1 MIFVVFGVFLML
13 PLSAC
18 SVVCEAEDPTF
29 CCHVNVSLIFVYI
42 ASWLHALESFS
53 LWFWHTIQFWFC
65 VYYPARSWCCLS
77 TLPVEYG
84 QVVSVLLGKKKVRKN
99 FECMGCCISDAFELI

>member
-1 MIFVVFGVFLML
+1 ML

-42 ASWLHALESFS
+42 ASCLGVILPLVLAHHPVLVLCILSSKVMVLPVNFASGVRTGSFS
-53 LWFWHTIQFWFC
+53 
-65 VYYPARSWCCLS
+65 VA
-77 TLPVEYG
+77 G
-84 QVVSVLLGKKKVRKN
+84 KKKKVRKN